1 MIIDPIADYITLYS
15 ADAIQNGSSLVWN
28 ISPEYQFQN
37 RGQYCLVSLAKAGVL
52 DTDLNNNVVVVY
64 KDGQNASSST
74 NNGAALGIIQVT
86 TTPAGNEIHHAYYGA
101 EPVKYLTRARPTQ
114 IELNTTQLDKTAIT
128 IDEAVFVLK
137 FEYLKTEE
145 AQAYTLATMYT

>member
-15 ADAIQNGSSLVWN
+15 SDATQTGGQLVWN
-28 ISPEYQFQN
+28 LNPEYVFKN
-37 RGQYCLVSLAKAGVL
+37 RGQYCLVSLVNASVR
-52 DTDLNNNVVVVY
+52 DTDLDQNVVVVY
-64 KDGQNASSST
+64 KDGQNAGSSS
-74 NNGAALGIIQVT
+74 NNGSALGIISVSSGA
-86 TTPAGNEIHHAYYGA
+86 AGYQHDYSG

-114 IELNTTQLDKTAIT
+114 IELNLTQLDKTAIT

-137 FEYLKTEE
+137 FEYLNTEQ

>member
-15 ADAIQNGSSLVWN
+15 SDATQTGGQLIWN
-28 ISPEYQFQN
+28 VSPEYQFKN
-37 RGQYCLVSLAKAGVL
+37 RGQYCLVSLVKAAVL
-52 DTDLNNNVVVVY
+52 DTDQDTNVVITF

-74 NNGAALGIIQVT
+74 NNGAALGIMQVCYSH
-86 TTPAGNEIHHAYYGA
+86 NNVVHHAYHGA

-114 IELNTTQLDKTAIT
+114 IELNTTTLDKTAIT
-128 IDEAVFVLK
+128 IANAIFVLK
-137 FEYLKTEE
+137 FEYLNTEQ